1 MPLLELLEL
10 ELEEVE
16 LEEVELEVLELEL
29 LELEVLELLVEL
41 EPAPGCSGA
50 LLDPPPLEQAP
61 SNAMKASI
69 AICLIKGKGCRE
81 TLILNTPIEHSLPYL
96 HP

>member
-10 ELEEVE
+10 LELE

-29 LELEVLELLVEL
+29 LELLVEL
-41 EPAPGCSGA
+41 EPVPGCSGA
-50 LLDPPPLEQAP
+50 LPEPPPLEQAP